1 MRYGMKIQLANRNQE
16 WHQILIEV
24 YDYSDNYLNTV
35 NMVFVEPELMRDVKK
50 LIYRGINTILKKE
63 GVSKWHI
70 DNIEIVSMKEDEFFD
85 YQLYV
90 DLDHNEVG
98 VSKIKFDLEQIKVE

>member
-1 MRYGMKIQLANRNQE
+1 MRYGMKIQLSNRNQD

-35 NMVFVEPELMRDVKK
+35 NMVFVEPELMRDVKE